1 MRPENPDPMAAPHP
15 RDVSE
20 GIELGFDAALRR
32 ALVDSR
38 QRYKDLLDLAADLV
52 WETDADGRFV
62 FLRPDSV
69 LGFSGEALLGSEARA
84 LAPDGALPS
93 VFKTRTPVRGI
104 DVWLRGAEGV
114 VHCLSAAALPVFD
127 EDGRWIGA
135 RGVCRDVTGERA
147 SERGVAE
154 AGARE
159 RLAAHFL
166 EILRDEPDPRQ
177 ALRRG
182 LAALVHA
189 LGAAGGQILV
199 PGGGEPIVVG
209 GSAAERVARAIRWGG
224 RALGTLEFWRATP
237 FDDGDRQFLGE
248 AEMQVAGALAHAEAQ
263 QRLVAMARLDDR
275 TGLLNR
281 RAFLDEMTARQPL
294 QGALL
299 YLDLDGFKAVNDG
312 LGHAAG
318 DAVLAEVGQALRE
331 GTRPGDLAA
340 RLGGDEFAVWLG
352 GSAAA
357 GAIAIA
363 ERLRAAVVAA
373 GRRIGGPASA
383 LDVSI
388 GLAVSGGSA
397 ETLLGKADAAMYAAK
412 RAGKGRLCEAE
423 A

>member
-1 MRPENPDPMAAPHP
+1 MAAPHP
-15 RDVSE
+15 RDDLD

-52 WETDADGRFV
+52 WETDAEGRFV
-62 FLRPDSV
+62 FLRPDRV

-93 VFKTRTPVRGI
+93 VFNARAPVRGI
-104 DVWLRGAEGV
+104 DVWLRDADGA

-127 EDGRWIGA
+127 EEGRWIGA

-147 SERGVAE
+147 SERNVAE

-166 EILRDEPDPRQ
+166 QILRDEPDPGE

-182 LAALVHA
+182 LAALAHA
-189 LGAAGGQILV
+189 LGADGGEIVV
-199 PGGGEPIVVG
+199 PDGDEPIVVG
-209 GSAAERVARAIRWGG
+209 GRAAEHVARAIRWGG
-224 RALGTLEFWRATP
+224 RTLGTLEFWRAAP
-237 FDDGDRQFLGE
+237 FEDSDRQLLGE

-263 QRLVAMARLDDR
+263 RRLVAMARLDDR

-281 RAFLDEMTARQPL
+281 RAFLEEMTARQPL
-294 QGALL
+294 RGALL

-318 DAVLAEVGQALRE
+318 DTVLAEVGQVLRA
-331 GTRPGDLAA
+331 GTRPDDLAA
-340 RLGGDEFAVWLG
+340 RLGGDEFAVWLA
-352 GSAAA
+352 GSTAAA
-357 GAIAIA
+357 AIPIA
-363 ERLRAAVVAA
+363 ERLRVAIIA
-373 GRRIGGPASA
+373 SGRRIGGPASA

-388 GLAVSGGSA
+388 GIAACGDTA
-397 ETLLGKADAAMYAAK
+397 EALLGKADAAMYAAK
-412 RAGKGRLCEAE
+412 RAGKGRLCEADT
-423 A
+423 